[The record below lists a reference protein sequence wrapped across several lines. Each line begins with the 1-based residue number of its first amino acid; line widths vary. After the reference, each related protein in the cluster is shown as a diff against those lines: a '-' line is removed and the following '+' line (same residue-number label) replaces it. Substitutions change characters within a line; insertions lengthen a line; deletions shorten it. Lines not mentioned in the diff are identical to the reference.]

1 MDLYFSHL
9 LPVGRSEKEERLQQ
23 RAKVIWMTG
32 LSGSGK
38 TTIALGLEKELFER
52 GFLVQLLDGDLVRSG
67 INSNLR
73 FSVEDRTENIRRI
86 AEISK
91 LFINCGVITI
101 NCFISPTNSIRAMA
115 RQIIGTKDFVE
126 VYMNSS
132 LAVCETRDSKGLYA
146 KARRGEI
153 REFTGIDSPF
163 EIPAHPDLELKTD
176 ELTIQETIQKALDY
190 ILPIIQLIRPSHE

>member
-1 MDLYFSHL
+1 MELYFSDLH
-9 LPVGRSEKEERLQQ
+9 PIGRNEKQKRLNQQ
-23 RAKVIWMTG
+23 SKVVWMTG

-91 LFINCGVITI
+91 LFINCGIITI
-101 NCFISPTNSIRAMA
+101 NCFISPTNMIRAMA
-115 RQIIGTKDFVE
+115 RKIIGTENFIE
-126 VYMNSS
+126 VYMNST
-132 LAVCETRDSKGLYA
+132 LAVCEARDTKGLYA

-153 REFTGIDSPF
+153 KEFTGIDSPF
-163 EIPAHPDLELKTD
+163 EVPECPDLELRTD
-176 ELTIQETIQKALDY
+176 ELTIKETINKALDFILPTIQKPFLFN
-190 ILPIIQLIRPSHE
+190 E